1 METLRNLGVKVDL
14 LAGSNTIEDLVNK
27 TIKQLKKENKEL
39 DEETEKSRMIK
50 DIEDNGLKLDD
61 KIGGKLNNIRSVYR
75 GIIGGTKPTP
85 KQVEKIEEDLGIS
98 LWEIEKIDTTQEF
111 IEKMETLRNLGVKVD
126 LLAETNTIEDL
137 VNKTI
142 RQLKKE
148 NKELD
153 EETEKSRMI
162 KDIEDNGLK
171 LDDKIGGKLNNIRS
185 VYRGIIGGT
194 KPTPKQVEKI
204 EEDLGISLWE
214 IEKIDTTQEFIEKME
229 TLRNLGVKVDLLAVT
244 NTIEDLVNK
253 TIKQLKKENKELDEE
268 TEKSR
273 MIKDIEDNGL
283 KLDDNIGGK
292 LNSIRSVYRGII
304 GGTKPTPKQVE
315 KIEEDLGI
323 SLEYIE
329 KIDTIQE
336 FIEKMEILRNLGV
349 KVYLLATINTIGDL
363 VNKTIRQL
371 KKENKELDEETE
383 KSRMIKDIEDNGL
396 KLDDN
401 IGSKLKYIREAY
413 RGSKKN
419 AKEPTPKQVEK
430 IEEDLGIKLEKKR
443 KSKKEIAE
451 AAFPAITDPD
461 LLDSEQQA
469 LDTLISKTEEKG
481 GKNGQKQQS

>member
-1 METLRNLGVKVDL
+1 
-14 LAGSNTIEDLVNK
+14 
-27 TIKQLKKENKEL
+27 
-39 DEETEKSRMIK
+39 MIK

-61 KIGGKLNNIRSVYR
+61 NIGGKLNSIRSVYR

-98 LWEIEKIDTTQEF
+98 LEYIQKIDT
-111 IEKMETLRNLGVKVD
+111 I
-126 LLAETNTIEDL
+126 
-137 VNKTI
+137 
-142 RQLKKE
+142 
-148 NKELD
+148 
-153 EETEKSRMI
+153 
-162 KDIEDNGLK
+162 
-171 LDDKIGGKLNNIRS
+171 
-185 VYRGIIGGT
+185 
-194 KPTPKQVEKI
+194 
-204 EEDLGISLWE
+204 
-214 IEKIDTTQEFIEKME
+214 QEFIEKME

-323 SLEYIE
+323 
-329 KIDTIQE
+329 
-336 FIEKMEILRNLGV
+336 
-349 KVYLLATINTIGDL
+349 
-363 VNKTIRQL
+363 
-371 KKENKELDEETE
+371 
-383 KSRMIKDIEDNGL
+383 
-396 KLDDN
+396 
-401 IGSKLKYIREAY
+401 
-413 RGSKKN
+413 
-419 AKEPTPKQVEK
+419 
-430 IEEDLGIKLEKKR
+430 KLEKKN
-443 KSKKEIAE
+443 KSKKEVAE

-481 GKNGQKQQS
+481 GKNGQEQQS

>member
-1 METLRNLGVKVDL
+1 M
-14 LAGSNTIEDLVNK
+14 
-27 TIKQLKKENKEL
+27 
-39 DEETEKSRMIK
+39 
-50 DIEDNGLKLDD
+50 
-61 KIGGKLNNIRSVYR
+61 
-75 GIIGGTKPTP
+75 
-85 KQVEKIEEDLGIS
+85 
-98 LWEIEKIDTTQEF
+98 
-111 IEKMETLRNLGVKVD
+111 
-126 LLAETNTIEDL
+126 LAETNTIEDL

-204 EEDLGISLWE
+204 EEDLGISLE
-214 IEKIDTTQEFIEKME
+214 YIQKIYTIQEFIEKME

>member
-1 METLRNLGVKVDL
+1 
-14 LAGSNTIEDLVNK
+14 
-27 TIKQLKKENKEL
+27 
-39 DEETEKSRMIK
+39 MIK
-50 DIEDNGLKLDD
+50 DIEDNGLKLYDQ
-61 KIGGKLNNIRSVYR
+61 IGPRLRRIRDVYR
-75 GIIGGTKPTP
+75 GTKNGRKPTP

-98 LWEIEKIDTTQEF
+98 LCEIEKIDITQEF

-126 LLAETNTIEDL
+126 LLA
-137 VNKTI
+137 
-142 RQLKKE
+142 
-148 NKELD
+148 
-153 EETEKSRMI
+153 
-162 KDIEDNGLK
+162 
-171 LDDKIGGKLNNIRS
+171 
-185 VYRGIIGGT
+185 
-194 KPTPKQVEKI
+194 
-204 EEDLGISLWE
+204 
-214 IEKIDTTQEFIEKME
+214 
-229 TLRNLGVKVDLLAVT
+229 AT

-283 KLDDNIGGK
+283 KLDDHIGSK
-292 LNSIRSVYRGII
+292 LNYIRGAYRGS
-304 GGTKPTPKQVE
+304 KKNAKEPTPKQVE

-336 FIEKMEILRNLGV
+336 FIEKMETLRNLGV
-349 KVYLLATINTIGDL
+349 KVDLLAESNTIENL
-363 VNKTIRQL
+363 VNKTIKQL

-396 KLDDN
+396 KLDDH
-401 IGSKLKYIREAY
+401 IGSKLNYIRGAY

-430 IEEDLGIKLEKKR
+430 IEEDLGISLGKKN
-443 KSKKEIAE
+443 KSKKELAE